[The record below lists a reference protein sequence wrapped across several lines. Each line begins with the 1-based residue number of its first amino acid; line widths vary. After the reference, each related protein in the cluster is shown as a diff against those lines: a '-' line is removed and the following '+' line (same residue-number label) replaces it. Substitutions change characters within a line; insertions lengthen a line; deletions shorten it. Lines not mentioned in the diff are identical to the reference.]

1 METMAFEI
9 LISFKCEVFII
20 KEFVSAR
27 THFVNQEKS
36 RNKHN
41 LAINMISFSTEYL
54 FGLLQKSPG
63 IYCNFTSK

>member
-41 LAINMISFSTEYL
+41 LAINMISFSTE
-54 FGLLQKSPG
+54 
-63 IYCNFTSK
+63 